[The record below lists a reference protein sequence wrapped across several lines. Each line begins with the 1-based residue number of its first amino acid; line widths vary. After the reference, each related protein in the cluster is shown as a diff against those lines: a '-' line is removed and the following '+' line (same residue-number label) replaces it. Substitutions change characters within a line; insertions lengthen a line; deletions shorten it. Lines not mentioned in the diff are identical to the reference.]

1 MLPLGIRRRPGRDSV
16 RPEAVA
22 LKRPADNPSSNRH
35 EPQSA
40 DRIPAQPAEPKSKS
54 SKENAS
60 ETLSA
65 ISSDTDGAA
74 RRAMGK
80 ARISGALIPNLL
92 KSAAMEWSQDKCPQ
106 LGAALAYYTIF
117 SLAPLVVVLLGLF
130 GLIYHNS
137 EQARDKILEQL
148 RYLTDPSALKVIQDI
163 ANNAAQPKEST
174 LATLI
179 GISIAIFG
187 ATGIFGQLQD
197 ALNTIWKVKAKPNQ
211 GVWGFLRARFVSF
224 GMVGGVCFLLLV
236 SLTVQGLLHG
246 LHDYLGTI
254 LPGGQVLGLGI
265 FYLFDLAVVALLFAM
280 IFRCLPDIKIAWRDV
295 WTGAIL
301 TAIFFLIGKF
311 LLGLYLAGG
320 AGTSAYGAAG
330 SLVTLLI
337 WVFYSAQILLFGA
350 EFTKVYANTHGSRL
364 EPKEYAVKLDT
375 REIEVPAESPA
386 PNANGRQQLQTAP
399 EKERH
404 I

>member
-1 MLPLGIRRRPGRDSV
+1 MLPLGIRRRPGQDSV
-16 RPEAVA
+16 RPEADA
-22 LKRPADNPSSNRH
+22 LKRPADNPTSNRH
-35 EPQSA
+35 EPQST
-40 DRIPAQPAEPKSKS
+40 DRIPPQPAEPKSKS
-54 SKENAS
+54 SKEHAS

-65 ISSDTDGAA
+65 ISPNTDGAG
-74 RRAMGK
+74 RRAAGK
-80 ARISGALIPNLL
+80 SRISGALIPNLL
-92 KSAAMEWSQDKCPQ
+92 KSTAMEWSQDKCPQ

-130 GLIYHNS
+130 GLVYHNS
-137 EQARDKILEQL
+137 EQARDKILELL

-163 ANNAAQPKEST
+163 ANNAAQPKAST

-187 ATGIFGQLQD
+187 ASGIFGQLQD
-197 ALNTIWKVKAKPNQ
+197 ALNAIWKVKAKPNQ

-224 GMVGGVCFLLLV
+224 AMVGGVCFLLLV
-236 SLTVQGLLHG
+236 SLTLQGLLHG
-246 LHDYLGTI
+246 LHAYLGTI

-265 FYLFDLAVVALLFAM
+265 FYLFDLAVVAQLFAM
-280 IFRCLPDIKIAWRDV
+280 IFRCLPDVKIAWRDV

-311 LLGLYLAGG
+311 LLGLYLASG

-330 SLVTLLI
+330 SLVTLLM

-364 EPKEYAVKLDT
+364 EPKEYAVKLET

-386 PNANGRQQLQTAP
+386 PNANGHQGLQPVPPNPLT
-399 EKERH
+399 
-404 I
+404 

>member
-16 RPEAVA
+16 RPEADT
-22 LKRPADNPSSNRH
+22 LKRPAENPSSNRQ

-54 SKENAS
+54 STENAS
-60 ETLSA
+60 ERLSA
-65 ISSDTDGAA
+65 ISPDTDGAG
-74 RRAMGK
+74 RRATGK
-80 ARISGALIPNLL
+80 SRISSALIPNLL
-92 KSAAMEWSQDKCPQ
+92 KSAAMEWSLDKCPQ

-137 EQARDKILEQL
+137 EQARDKILELL

-163 ANNAAQPKEST
+163 ANNAAQPKAST

-187 ATGIFGQLQD
+187 ASGIFGQLQD

-265 FYLFDLAVVALLFAM
+265 FYLFDLAIVALLFAM
-280 IFRCLPDIKIAWRDV
+280 IFRCLPDVKIAWRDV
-295 WTGAIL
+295 WTGALL

-311 LLGLYLAGG
+311 LLGLYLASG

-364 EPKEYAVKLDT
+364 EPKEYAVKLER

-386 PNANGRQQLQTAP
+386 PNANGHQQLQTAP
-399 EKERH
+399 AKPLT
-404 I
+404 

>member
-1 MLPLGIRRRPGRDSV
+1 MLPLGIGRRPGRDSV
-16 RPEAVA
+16 RPAANA
-22 LKRPADNPSSNRH
+22 LKRPADTPTSNRH
-35 EPQSA
+35 EPQTT
-40 DRIPAQPAEPKSKS
+40 DRIPPQPAEPKVKS
-54 SKENAS
+54 PKENAS

-65 ISSDTDGAA
+65 VSSNTDEAG
-74 RRAMGK
+74 RRAAGK
-80 ARISGALIPNLL
+80 SRILGALIPKLL

-130 GLIYHNS
+130 GLVYHNS
-137 EQARDKILEQL
+137 EQARDKILELL
-148 RYLTDPSALKVIQDI
+148 RHLTDPSALKVIQDI
-163 ANNAAQPKEST
+163 ANNAAQPKAST

-179 GISIAIFG
+179 GISIAVFG
-187 ATGIFGQLQD
+187 ASGIFGQLQD

-224 GMVGGVCFLLLV
+224 AMVGGVCFLLLV

-246 LHDYLGTI
+246 LHAYLETI

-265 FYLFDLAVVALLFAM
+265 FYLFDFAVVALLFAM
-280 IFRCLPDIKIAWRDV
+280 IFRCLPDVKIAWRDV

-301 TAIFFLIGKF
+301 TAFFFLIGKF
-311 LLGLYLAGG
+311 LLGLYLASG

-350 EFTKVYANTHGSRL
+350 EFTKVYANTHGSRF
-364 EPKEYAVKLDT
+364 EPKEYAVKLET
-375 REIEVPAESPA
+375 REIEVPTESPA
-386 PNANGRQQLQTAP
+386 PNADDQRQPQPVPAKPST
-399 EKERH
+399 
-404 I
+404 

>member
-1 MLPLGIRRRPGRDSV
+1 MLPLGSRRRPGRDPV
-16 RPEAVA
+16 RPEADA
-22 LKRPADNPSSNRH
+22 LKRPADNPTSHRH
-35 EPQSA
+35 EPQST
-40 DRIPAQPAEPKSKS
+40 DRIPPQPAEPKSKNA
-54 SKENAS
+54 KENAPG
-60 ETLSA
+60 TLSA
-65 ISSDTDGAA
+65 ISSSTDGAG
-74 RRAMGK
+74 RRTAGK
-80 ARISGALIPNLL
+80 SRISGALIPNLL
-92 KSAAMEWSQDKCPQ
+92 KNAAMEWSQDKCPQ

-130 GLIYHNS
+130 GLVYHNS
-137 EQARDKILEQL
+137 EQARDKILELL

-163 ANNAAQPKEST
+163 ANNAAQPKAST

-179 GISIAIFG
+179 GISIAVFG
-187 ATGIFGQLQD
+187 ASGIFGQLQD

-224 GMVGGVCFLLLV
+224 AMVGGVCFLLLV

-246 LHDYLGTI
+246 LHAYLGTN

-265 FYLFDLAVVALLFAM
+265 FYLSDLAVVALLFAM
-280 IFRCLPDIKIAWRDV
+280 IFRCLPDVKIAWRDV

-311 LLGLYLAGG
+311 LLGLYLASG

-364 EPKEYAVKLDT
+364 EPKEYAVKLET
-375 REIEVPAESPA
+375 HEIEVPAESPA
-386 PNANGRQQLQTAP
+386 PNTKGQQQLQPVPAKPST
-399 EKERH
+399 
-404 I
+404 